1 VGTYS
6 SNEDLNFTGSN
17 LKAYIAAGY
26 NKSENQVL
34 LVRVYDVPQ
43 GTGIFLRGEAGESY
57 NISKT
62 TSQSYYVNMLKA
74 NLTAGPIAQTDGSMS
89 NFLLAKVDD
98 VFKFCAP
105 SATATLGANR
115 AYLQVPTS
123 FITASARE
131 VDIVFDEDA
140 TGITT
145 NFTNITNSDE
155 WYDLQGRP
163 IANGQKPTA
172 KGLYIVNGRKT
183 VIK

>member
-1 VGTYS
+1 
-6 SNEDLNFTGSN
+6 
-17 LKAYIAAGY
+17 
-26 NKSENQVL
+26 
-34 LVRVYDVPQ
+34 
-43 GTGIFLRGEAGESY
+43 
-57 NISKT
+57 
-62 TSQSYYVNMLKA
+62 MLKA